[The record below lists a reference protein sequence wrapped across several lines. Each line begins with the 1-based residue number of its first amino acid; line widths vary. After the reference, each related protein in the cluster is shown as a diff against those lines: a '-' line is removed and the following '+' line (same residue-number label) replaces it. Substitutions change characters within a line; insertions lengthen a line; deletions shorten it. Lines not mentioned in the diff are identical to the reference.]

1 MSDELTVYLL
11 RHGETDMNADG
22 NRYSGITDAILT
34 EKGIKQALAAGELLA
49 GKNIAALFAS
59 PLQRSRRTAEL
70 LGLSLPVVVD
80 ERLTEM
86 NFGSWEGKTREEFIA
101 EDPES
106 WRKWNED
113 PDVNPAGGDGDT
125 AKTVTDRLEDFF
137 NEKFREYRGRN
148 IVVVGHNGIN
158 RLYLSRRLGMPARNY
173 RSILQENS
181 CVTRFVLSDEEGF
194 QLQKLNCR

>member
-1 MSDELTVYLL
+1 MSEELTVYLL

-22 NRYSGITDAILT
+22 NRYCGITDAILT
-34 EKGIKQALAAGELLA
+34 ENGIKQALEAGKLLA
-49 GKNIAALFAS
+49 GEDIAALFAS
-59 PLQRSRRTAEL
+59 PLLRSRRTAEL
-70 LGLSLPVVVD
+70 LGLSLPVEVD
-80 ERLTEM
+80 ERLIEM

-113 PDVNPAGGDGDT
+113 PEVNPAGGDGDT
-125 AKTVTDRLEDFF
+125 AKAVTDRLKDFF
-137 NEKFREYRGRN
+137 DEKFREYKGKS

-158 RLYLSRRLGMPARNY
+158 RLYLSCMLGMPARNY

-181 CVTRFVLSDEEGF
+181 CVTRFVLSDGEGF